1 MHKLL
6 FFGYGNPSRGD
17 DALGPLLI
25 ERINQYKLPHLT
37 SLVDMQLMVEH
48 AADLMGYDQVVF
60 VDADVAC
67 KIPFEFSEVFAS
79 KDDSYTSHAVTPA
92 ALLYTFQQ
100 IYRHPPPPSLLL
112 RIRGYSFELGDR
124 LSQQADSN
132 LQAASTAIRQWL
144 LQCK

>member
-25 ERINQYKLPHLT
+25 ERINQYKLPCLT

-48 AADLMGYDQVVF
+48 AADLTGYNQVVF

-67 KIPFEFSEVFAS
+67 KIPFEFSEVSAS

-100 IYRHPPPPSLLL
+100 IYRCPPPPSLLL
-112 RIRGYSFELGDR
+112 RIRDIP
-124 LSQQADSN
+124 LS
-132 LQAASTAIRQWL
+132 
-144 LQCK
+144 